1 MQFHTQIYYL
11 TAVIVLYFV
20 GKVSRDLL
28 IPSKREDRELS
39 LVLVDR
45 RMVAFL
51 RPLRF
56 GTRRT
61 APFLMVLLRRRLLL
75 LLLLLHL
82 RWRLLLPHSPRCAG
96 LP

>member
-1 MQFHTQIYYL
+1 MKFHTQIYYL

-20 GKVSRDLL
+20 GEVSRDLL

-51 RPLRF
+51 
-56 GTRRT
+56 
-61 APFLMVLLRRRLLL
+61 
-75 LLLLLHL
+75 
-82 RWRLLLPHSPRCAG
+82 
-96 LP
+96 